1 MAENNGVIVT
11 QQAGVITCNFVTV
24 KAYLD
29 GVLEEYRGAVFTEES
44 KTYAKKL
51 VASLRSDKK
60 ALLDKLK
67 EVKAEFMEPYN
78 AFEAQV
84 KELAGMYDE
93 PINFINDQV
102 TAFEEKR
109 REEKRALIAEIYEA
123 DMSALGEDVREYLPL
138 EKIYDSR
145 WENATCKK
153 KEIEQ
158 DIIVKIGSTKQAVE
172 CISAMN
178 SDAVPEA
185 LKRYK
190 NDFDL
195 AAAMAYVNN
204 YERQKVE
211 ILKKEEERK
220 RQEEIERVRREEREK
235 LLAEQRAQEEKE
247 RALRLAEEEK
257 QRAVEEAKAQAAQE
271 VIDSLIP
278 EENGEDSSFY
288 SYTMFM
294 TPSEKEK
301 LELYM
306 NSVGIDWE
314 ENE

>member
-1 MAENNGVIVT
+1 MENDNSVIVS
-11 QQAGVITCNFVTV
+11 QQAGVITCNFDTV
-24 KAYLD
+24 KAYLN
-29 GVLEEYRGAVFTEES
+29 GVLDEYRGAVFTEDS
-44 KTYAKKL
+44 KTYAKKI

-60 ALLDKLK
+60 ALMDKLK
-67 EVKAEFMEPYN
+67 EVKAQFMVPYN
-78 AFEAQV
+78 EFEAQV
-84 KELAGMYDE
+84 KELAGLYDE

-109 REEKRALIAEIYEA
+109 KAEKKSLIVEIYEA
-123 DMSALGEDVREYLPL
+123 DMAALGEEVREYLPL
-138 EKIYDSR
+138 ERIYDTR
-145 WENATCKK
+145 WENATYKQ

-158 DIIVKIGSTKQAVE
+158 DIIAKIDTTKQAVA

-178 SDAVPEA
+178 SEAVPEA

-195 AAAMAYVNN
+195 AKAMAYVNN
-204 YERQKVE
+204 YELQRAE
-211 ILKKEEERK
+211 ILKREEERK
-220 RQEEIERVRREEREK
+220 RREEEERIRREERERI
-235 LLAEQRAQEEKE
+235 LAEQRAQEEKE

-257 QRAVEEAKAQAAQE
+257 QRAVEEARAQAAQE

-278 EENGEDSSFY
+278 EETGEDSSFY
-288 SYTMFM
+288 TYTIFM

-314 ENE
+314 VKE